1 MGFKFM
7 FDVRTELFC
16 RGKFGCA
23 ISTWRKFVIGYSNSA
38 VPSGLEVPVQWSREY
53 HSSSWSKFCFLSNLR
68 LTNIVLFRFP
78 SLFFSVSVSLVFD
91 TFKYCYLPR
100 QETSLPITVNHCRSL
115 NKLSSSSSSKRAIIF
130 KSMRKPR
137 LSLYPIIPL
146 LPFLHLF
153 KQWPISGYT
162 QIIFVGIYWFY

>member
-1 MGFKFM
+1 MYARNYSAEENLDALFQHGGNLSSDIPTVPCQAGWKFQYNDQESTTVVAEVS
-7 FDVRTELFC
+7 FVFCQIYAWQTLFC
-16 RGKFGCA
+16 
-23 ISTWRKFVIGYSNSA
+23 FVSPLSFS
-38 VPSGLEVPVQWSREY
+38 PSRLAW
-53 HSSSWSKFCFLSNLR
+53 FL
-68 LTNIVLFRFP
+68 IHQM
-78 SLFFSVSVSLVFD
+78 
-91 TFKYCYLPR
+91 CYLPR

-115 NKLSSSSSSKRAIIF
+115 NKLSSSSSSSKRAIIF